1 MSVDEGE
8 YNMEHMANMAARP
21 AAMSVPGLARY
32 QYGYRPD
39 VSRHSLCRVQRIRRS
54 RRRDI
59 LVPTPIRLT
68 RIKRP
73 DRDIDGIRVR
83 MSLRTRRVSS
93 KSGRKARGTY
103 VHRPVETPS
112 EHRVEVSRLVG
123 RVVARAVGI
132 GAPAYGEGGLR
143 EDGVSRGAESQGSRR
158 RSEREMH
165 RERFVKGHLML
176 FDGRSQSADMALS
189 EDDRKAE
196 RHRKLSNSR
205 IASRSSFQRM
215 REVTMLSNPVLPF
228 FTPSYDGLDKRL
240 HCVQGNRAVLSI
252 RHASTRFSEH
262 RSLSFCT
269 LAFLCE

>member
-1 MSVDEGE
+1 M
-8 YNMEHMANMAARP
+8 
-21 AAMSVPGLARY
+21 
-32 QYGYRPD
+32 
-39 VSRHSLCRVQRIRRS
+39 RS
-54 RRRDI
+54 
-59 LVPTPIRLT
+59 
-68 RIKRP
+68 
-73 DRDIDGIRVR
+73 
-83 MSLRTRRVSS
+83 VSS
-93 KSGRKARGTY
+93 NSGRKARGTY

-123 RVVARAVGI
+123 RVVAWAIGI

-240 HCVQGNRAVLSI
+240 HYVRGNRAVLSI
-252 RHASTRFSEH
+252 RHTSRRFSEH
-262 RSLSFCT
+262 RPLFLLYFGLRVRVRPCGASRNRSSFPTPLSPRCAVVATFGRRFFPFT
-269 LAFLCE
+269 RETAAA